1 MQRLAEIYNDALIKH
16 IPEETPAADTAP
28 APAAP
33 APASAPAASAPSPA
47 AMESVAAAEAES
59 QPPTPVWDFAVSSI
73 KEVRLFIDISYYGL
87 A

>member
-1 MQRLAEIYNDALIKH
+1 MQRLAEIYNNALIKH

-33 APASAPAASAPSPA
+33 APAPAASAPSPV
-47 AMESVAAAEAES
+47 AMESVAAAEAEP

-73 KEVRLFIDISYYGL
+73 KEVRLFIDISYYRH
-87 A
+87 AR